1 MFICQVSHMLWTP
14 GLGILTVL
22 AGEPHYSLRDFEVY
36 GSTNLSWHSCPR
48 AILMRIYMSPKFPVD
63 TCTFCRAHRVPYVTS
78 MQRHPLWQPPHWCP
92 VSTTA
97 MPQVWKRIPSS
108 RSCDS
113 LLPSGQL
120 APPPSLHLAENNHI
134 TKGFSSKIM
143 ILLLGKRRRPKQTA
157 GGNKR
162 TPNHLTQPPHPCQ
175 LLPH

>member
-1 MFICQVSHMLWTP
+1 MHIHALQGWGCWDTEMFICQVSHMLWTP

-36 GSTNLSWHSCPR
+36 GSTNLSWHSCPW
-48 AILMRIYMSPKFPVD
+48 AVLMRIYMSPKFPVD
-63 TCTFCRAHRVPYVTS
+63 TCTFCRAHRVLYVTT

-92 VSTTA
+92 VSITA

-120 APPPSLHLAENNHI
+120 APPPKPSPGWKQSHHQ
-134 TKGFSSKIM
+134 G
-143 ILLLGKRRRPKQTA
+143 LLL
-157 GGNKR
+157 
-162 TPNHLTQPPHPCQ
+162 
-175 LLPH
+175 